1 MKQFWTK
8 DEMDK
13 LAEMAAQ
20 GKTNAQIAAAL
31 CRSVGSVAHKR
42 ARLFRDAEHYITE
55 GSMSGLFEGT
65 AGAMEDFED
74 PDGEGTTELERELKY
89 VQELL
94 DTTANAISHNAEILE
109 HNMATVME
117 RVNELSQ
124 RQTVLEDEV
133 AELKKRTNLIAENI
147 SQINVYLN
155 LGPLYRLF
163 HSFRKF
169 REVRNRG

>member
-8 DEMDK
+8 DETDK
-13 LAEMAAQ
+13 LVVMAAQ
-20 GKTNAQIAAAL
+20 GKTNEQIAKAL
-31 CRSVGSVAHKR
+31 GRSVGSVAHKR
-42 ARLFRDAEHYITE
+42 ARMFRDAEQYMTE
-55 GSMSGLFEGT
+55 GTVSRLFEGS
-65 AGAMEDFED
+65 AGAIEEIEE

-94 DTTANAISHNAEILE
+94 DAATNAISHNAEILE

-133 AELKKRTNLIAENI
+133 AGLKKRTDLIAENV
-147 SQINVYLN
+147 SQVNVYLS

-169 REVRNRG
+169 RETKSHG

>member
-42 ARLFRDAEHYITE
+42 ARLFRDAEQYMTE
-55 GSMSGLFEGT
+55 GTVSRLFEGT
-65 AGAMEDFED
+65 AGAPEDFEE
-74 PDGEGTTELERELKY
+74 PDGEGTTELEREIRFQASVIDTLSNDLKAY
-89 VQELL
+89 RGQIEGNL
-94 DTTANAISHNAEILE
+94 A
-109 HNMATVME
+109 
-117 RVNELSQ
+117 
-124 RQTVLEDEV
+124 TVLE
-133 AELKKRTNLIAENI
+133 RTNELTQDATLMRDTANGLTKAVNALMDGLYIVELWL
-147 SQINVYLN
+147 SQSCF
-155 LGPLYRLF
+155 YRLT

-169 REVRNRG
+169 RETKSHG

>member
-8 DEMDK
+8 DETDK
-13 LAEMAAQ
+13 LIIMAAQ
-20 GKTNAQIAAAL
+20 GKTNAQIAKVL
-31 CRSVGSVAHKR
+31 GRSVGSVAHKR
-42 ARLFRDAEHYITE
+42 ARLFREAEDQVTE

-74 PDGEGTTELERELKY
+74 PDGESATELERELKY

-94 DTTANAISHNAEILE
+94 DTATNAISNNAEILE
-109 HNMATVME
+109 HNMAAVME

-133 AELKKRTNLIAENI
+133 AELKKRTDLIAENI
-147 SQINVYLN
+147 SQINIYLN

-169 REVRNRG
+169 RETKSHG

>member
-20 GKTNAQIAAAL
+20 GKTNAQIAEAL

-42 ARLFRDAEHYITE
+42 ARLFRDAEQTE

-74 PDGEGTTELERELKY
+74 PDGEGATEFERELKY

-94 DTTANAISHNAEILE
+94 DTAANAISHNAEILD

-117 RVNELSQ
+117 RVNEISQ
-124 RQTVLEDEV
+124 RQTILEDEV
-133 AELKKRTNLIAENI
+133 ADLKKRTDLIAQNV

>member
-42 ARLFRDAEHYITE
+42 ARLFRDAEQYMTE
-55 GSMSGLFEGT
+55 GTVSRLFEGT
-65 AGAMEDFED
+65 AGAPEDFEE

-94 DTTANAISHNAEILE
+94 DTTTNAISHNAEILE

-124 RQTVLEDEV
+124 RQTALEDEV
-133 AELKKRTNLIAENI
+133 AELKKRTDLIAENV
-147 SQINVYLN
+147 SQINAYLN

-163 HSFRKF
+163 HSFWKF
-169 REVRNRG
+169 REARNRG

>member
-8 DEMDK
+8 DETDK
-13 LAEMAAQ
+13 LIVMAAQ
-20 GKTNAQIAAAL
+20 GKTNEQIAKAL

-42 ARLFRDAEHYITE
+42 ARLFRDAEQAE

-65 AGAMEDFED
+65 AGAIEEIEE
-74 PDGEGTTELERELKY
+74 PDGKGTTELERELKY
-89 VQELL
+89 VKELL
-94 DTTANAISHNAEILE
+94 DTAANAISHNAEILE

-133 AELKKRTNLIAENI
+133 AGLKKRTDLLAENV
-147 SQINVYLN
+147 SQINVYLS

-163 HSFRKF
+163 HSFRRF
-169 REVRNRG
+169 REARSHG